1 MRAVESPS
9 ILFFYWRCRL
19 AKDFGKGSG
28 NSAFKAGLPASSSLK
43 KNLRGSVRVV
53 LNLRL
58 RVSAPAE
65 RGEDFLGEGETIDV
79 SHDGA
84 SILLD
89 RDLRVGQTIKIRR
102 VGANKEALARV
113 VGCYRDHTS
122 TGRVFGVAFRDTES
136 HPWDIVFPPAVG
148 REDAV
153 LRSLMRCVACGRLE
167 VCYLNEF
174 ESDLFLNHHSVARL
188 CGECGGWTPW
198 TRPYATIPSASD
210 ASVCGGLT
218 QLDAQEAGL
227 QNLNNRSDQ
236 RLRTETVGCIRNLS
250 LGDEIVLVSRLA
262 REGVNFFSSNQ
273 YPEGASI
280 EMAIPYTSRAPN
292 VFSLVRIVLARRDKD
307 GTLTEYRAAY
317 LL

>member
-1 MRAVESPS
+1 M
-9 ILFFYWRCRL
+9 
-19 AKDFGKGSG
+19 
-28 NSAFKAGLPASSSLK
+28 LK
-43 KNLRGSVRVV
+43 KNLRRSERVI

-58 RVSAPAE
+58 RVSAPVE

-113 VGCYRDHTS
+113 VGCYQDHGS
-122 TGRVFGVAFRDTES
+122 TGRVFGVAFCDDES
-136 HPWDIVFPPAVG
+136 NLWDIAFPPAAG
-148 REDAV
+148 LEEAV
-153 LRSLMRCVACGRLE
+153 LRSLLRCVACGRLE
-167 VCYLNEF
+167 VSYLNEF

-188 CGECGGWTPW
+188 CGQCGGWTTW
-198 TRPYATIPSASD
+198 ARPYRTIPSASD
-210 ASVCGGLT
+210 ASVSGGAA
-218 QLDAQEAGL
+218 QLDAQDAEP
-227 QNLNNRSDQ
+227 QNLNNRPDQ

-250 LGDEIVLVSRLA
+250 LGNEVVLVSSLA

-280 EMAIPYTSRAPN
+280 EMAIPYTSKAPN
-292 VFSLVRIVLARRDKD
+292 VFSLVRIVGARREKD
-307 GTLTEYRAAY
+307 SSLTEYRAAY
-317 LL
+317 LV